1 MAVAGRIVVETETLD
16 GREDPFELDSPDKGI
31 FLPCN
36 CWRTMK
42 YSHTAVQMVLCSME
56 YSEDDYIRSYADFR
70 VLCTPNT
77 KVTKIV
83 TGD

>member
-1 MAVAGRIVVETETLD
+1 MAVSGRIVVETETLD

-42 YSHTAVQMVLCSME
+42 DSHTAVQMVLCSME

>member
-1 MAVAGRIVVETETLD
+1 
-16 GREDPFELDSPDKGI
+16 
-31 FLPCN
+31 
-36 CWRTMK
+36 MK
-42 YSHTAVQMVLCSME
+42 DSHTAVQMVLCSME